1 MDVTIVDNESDRE
14 EVRRVLDGH
23 ADMSNGDIT
32 REEWRD
38 ESKFPRKQWLMVEN
52 EKAAQQTGYPFTVVD
67 NREGEC
73 FVEGFMTLDGA
84 LLYLCDC
91 YITCEGQEDWDYHG
105 SVKDR
110 GGLDMKEGDEEDRHV
125 SE

>member
-1 MDVTIVDNESDRE
+1 M
-14 EVRRVLDGH
+14 
-23 ADMSNGDIT
+23 
-32 REEWRD
+32 
-38 ESKFPRKQWLMVEN
+38 
-52 EKAAQQTGYPFTVVD
+52 D

-91 YITCEGQEDWDYHG
+91 HITCEGQEDWDYHG
-105 SVKDR
+105 AVKDR
-110 GGLDMKEGDEEDRHV
+110 GGLDVKEGDEEDIHV